1 MIRHPALRW
10 DDAVISLISK
20 YVLYYLFKLNMLN
33 LIDGIRKF
41 VDTPRANDEKHKSD
55 DRLFR
60 K

>member
-20 YVLYYLFKLNMLN
+20 YVLYYPFKLNIRN
-33 LIDGIRKF
+33 LIYCIRRF
-41 VDTPRANDEKHKSD
+41 VDTLRGCYEEQKSD
-55 DRLFR
+55 ERLSQ